1 MNKVAVITGLAL
13 AYFGANVNSLQAAN
27 ITYNFQGAITSGS
40 LTGTYSSSAS
50 FDDAGITGLGFE
62 SINLTEISF
71 NLLANTFNLASA
83 DATPVANY
91 FDGTFIGID
100 YSVTSTNAFF
110 PIANFA
116 LTSGFFELSEA
127 AFTYT
132 PRLGTAGE
140 GSLTFTEVPQDISI
154 PEPSAIMG
162 LITLGGIG
170 LILRKRH

>member
-1 MNKVAVITGLAL
+1 MNKVAVITGLSL
-13 AYFGANVNSLQAAN
+13 AYLGINANSLQAAN

-40 LTGTYSSSAS
+40 LTGSYSGSAS

-62 SINLTEISF
+62 SITLTEISF
-71 NLLANTFNLASA
+71 NILSNTFNLASA

-116 LTSGFFELSEA
+116 LTSGFELSEA

-132 PRLGTAGE
+132 PRLGIAGE
-140 GSLTFTEVPQDISI
+140 GSLIFSKV
-154 PEPSAIMG
+154 PEPSTVIG

-170 LILRKRH
+170 LILRKRP

>member
-13 AYFGANVNSLQAAN
+13 TYFAVNVNSLQAAN
-27 ITYNFQGAITSGS
+27 ITYNFQGVITSGS
-40 LTGTYSSSAS
+40 LNGTYSGSAS
-50 FDDAGITGLGFE
+50 FDDAGITGIDFE
-62 SINLTEISF
+62 STPLTNISF
-71 NLLANTFNLASA
+71 NLLDHSFNLASA
-83 DATPVANY
+83 DAPPVANY

-116 LTSGFFELSEA
+116 LTSGFNLSEA

-132 PRLGTAGE
+132 PRLGAGGQ
-140 GSLTFTEVPQDISI
+140 GSLTFSKV
-154 PEPSAIMG
+154 PEPSIVIG

-170 LILRKRH
+170 LVLRKSS

>member
-13 AYFGANVNSLQAAN
+13 AYFGINVNSLQAAN

-40 LTGTYSSSAS
+40 LTGTYSGSAS
-50 FDDAGITGLGFE
+50 FDDAGITGIDFE
-62 SINLTEISF
+62 SIPLTEISF
-71 NLLANTFNLASA
+71 NLLSNTFNLASA
-83 DATPVANY
+83 DATPMANY

-140 GSLTFTEVPQDISI
+140 GSLIFSKV
-154 PEPSAIMG
+154 PEPSAIIG

-170 LILRKRH
+170 FILRKRP